1 MTVGYV
7 IAGVTATAD
16 ADFDGPLPSGNL
28 TGTLQFGGGVMSR
41 TLEIPILQDS
51 NVESNETFTVT
62 LQNAQGG
69 ASVGIPSL
77 ATVTIVDDD
86 RVGTI
91 QFSQATATAQE
102 DTSVSLT
109 VTRTG
114 STSQGASVG
123 YAITGDTASVDQAV
137 TPLTG
142 TVTFLSGQGSRPL
155 PIKLSP
161 DGNVDGKP
169 RSPSRSRLRRSALP
183 WGRPTPPP

>member
-1 MTVGYV
+1 
-7 IAGVTATAD
+7 
-16 ADFDGPLPSGNL
+16 GNL
-28 TGTLQFGGGVMSR
+28 TGTLHFGAGVMSR

-123 YAITGDTASVDQAV
+123 YAITGDTASVDQ
-137 TPLTG
+137 
-142 TVTFLSGQGSRPL
+142 
-155 PIKLSP
+155 
-161 DGNVDGKP
+161 
-169 RSPSRSRLRRSALP
+169 
-183 WGRPTPPP
+183 